1 MKYWARNGH
10 RVTVI
15 AGMVNSKTG
24 KKPEEYQGKLFVRE
38 QPDENVT
45 VIRTH
50 VSQLYNKNFLG
61 RLWAYF
67 SFLFFSSL
75 AMMFV
80 KKPDFVLTTSPPLN
94 VGLTGVMC
102 SKLKRIPFVFE
113 IRDLWPES
121 AIDTG
126 VLKNK
131 FLIRVSYWME
141 KTAYK
146 HAKYINVLTPAFRE
160 KLIEKGINSDKIW
173 FVPNGADLDIF
184 QPGENDNW
192 VKEKYSLG
200 DKFVVT
206 YLGAHGV
213 ANHLVTLIEAAKKLM
228 DRQDIVFMLIGDGM
242 QKEMLK
248 EKAKEYGL
256 SNVIFVDNQPK
267 DKVVDF
273 CNAMDVGT
281 AVLQKNDTFKTVYP
295 NKVFDYMSCAKPVL
309 LNIDGVARELVV
321 GQAKAGVYA
330 KSGDVDDF
338 VKKVLYLYENRK
350 EAREMGQ
357 RGYEFVKE
365 HFSRES
371 LAAAYEENFRL
382 LAR

>member
-1 MKYWARNGH
+1 M
-10 RVTVI
+10 
-15 AGMVNSKTG
+15 
-24 KKPEEYQGKLFVRE
+24 FVRE

>member
-1 MKYWARNGH
+1 M
-10 RVTVI
+10 TVI

-24 KKPEEYQGKLFVRE
+24 RKPTEYQGKLFVRE
-38 QPDENVT
+38 QHGENVT

-50 VSQLYNKNFLG
+50 VSQLYNRNFIG

-67 SFLFFSSL
+67 SFMVFSTA
-75 AMMFV
+75 AMLFV
-80 KKPDFVLTTSPPLN
+80 KTPDFVLTTSPPLN
-94 VGLTGVMC
+94 VGLTGVIC

-113 IRDLWPES
+113 VRDLWPES

-131 FLIRVSYWME
+131 FLIQASYWME
-141 KTAYK
+141 RVSYK

-160 KLIEKGINSDKIW
+160 KLIEKGIDREKIW

-184 QPGENDNW
+184 QPGERENW
-192 VKEKYSLG
+192 VRKKYMLD

-213 ANHLVTLIEAAKKLM
+213 ANHLITIIEAARKLK
-228 DRQDIVFMLIGDGM
+228 DNQDIVFMLIGDGM

-248 EKAKEYGL
+248 AKSKEYEL
-256 SNVIFVDNQPK
+256 KNVIFVDNQPK

-273 CNAMDVGT
+273 CNAMDVGA
-281 AVLQKNDTFKTVYP
+281 AVLQKNDIFKTVYP

-309 LNIDGVARELVV
+309 LNIDGVAREMVV
-321 GQAKAGVYA
+321 SRAKAGVFA
-330 KSGDVDDF
+330 KPGDDDDF
-338 VKKVLYLYENRK
+338 VEKVLYLYKNR
-350 EAREMGQ
+350 EEGLIMGKN
-357 RGYEFVKE
+357 GYDFVVRN
-365 HFSRES
+365 FSRET
-371 LAAAYEENFRL
+371 LAAAYEEHFLL
-382 LAR
+382 LAGQEARQ